1 MKMNEESASGDETSI
16 EEKVEEIIEKESGWS
31 RPIPNGI
38 HSDKIL
44 DSPSVRRFTRNG
56 MGNKNKIQP
65 ISERRFRRE
74 LERFEKKEMKK
85 EMKKTTY
92 QHRIELEDKKNESLG
107 VLERKERVLKLND
120 SIDEMINE
128 TLSKN
133 QKEVNQEV
141 DNHEEEDL
149 YGTKPNG
156 EKYKTTIQQR
166 ESDKKYY
173 QRMKKN
179 KKQRERNKE
188 KKRISDE
195 NRPELE
201 KSIVEWISDKKENR
215 LKKQRDSSRSHR
227 KKIKEG
233 NTMDITETIYFRL
246 EDDGMG
252 HLTLPSDLVNGLVN
266 ESREVNLRFT
276 FHEDPES
283 GSEFGRVGIGFIP
296 RGQGSEAS
304 QDYCVGKMLVE
315 KKIDFLTP
323 EEEKK

>member
-38 HSDKIL
+38 HSDKLL

-141 DNHEEEDL
+141 DNHEAEDL
-149 YGTKPNG
+149 YGTKRNG